1 MAQGKPTQQRVY
13 DRALALS
20 DSGYLYDEPLFMS
33 LVGSDG
39 STAIG
44 SGYITSGVASFDI
57 VVDVSGCQFN
67 KTTWDNAEE
76 AYLTPTATSIT
87 LSFLASNSSDLATW
101 ISNGN
106 SPVLLAQLQLGES
119 GGVFVGPNTHSVS
132 LPGVGVPI
140 YTQTQSN
147 GKYILKCSNQFGGDQ
162 TYPFVFGHVE
172 IDATELGIITPGP
185 TPVYAPAPTLAE
197 TPNCRVQAYISTGTE
212 GY

>member
-13 DRALALS
+13 DRTLALS

-57 VVDVSGCQFN
+57 VVDVSDCQFT
-67 KTTWDNAEE
+67 KTTWNIGNQEYD
-76 AYLTPTATSIT
+76 TPTETAIT
-87 LSFLASNSSDLATW
+87 LSFFAANSADLAGW
-101 ISNGN
+101 LGAGN
-106 SPVLLAQLQLGES
+106 QPVFIAQLRLAES
-119 GGVFVGPNTHSVS
+119 ASALSGQTHSFS
-132 LPGVGVPI
+132 LPGVGDAI
-140 YTQTQSN
+140 YTVTQSN

-162 TYPFVFGHVE
+162 TYPFIFGHVE
-172 IDATELGIITPGP
+172 IDATVPGTGLGSYPPSAT
-185 TPVYAPAPTLAE
+185 E
-197 TPNCRVQAYISTGTE
+197 TPSCRIQAYISPGTE